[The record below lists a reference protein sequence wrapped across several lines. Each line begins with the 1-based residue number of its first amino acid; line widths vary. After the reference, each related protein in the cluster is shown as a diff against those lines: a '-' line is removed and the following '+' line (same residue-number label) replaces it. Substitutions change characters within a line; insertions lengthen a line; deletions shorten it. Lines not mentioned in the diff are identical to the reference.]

1 MLINKVVM
9 AEMVLCVDG
18 VVVDVT
24 VTNDEPTATQAAAL
38 LVVTA
43 EEVSMVNT
51 TIALAAGALVAVVP
65 AMDAVAVGVH
75 KMQADTALAAQALH
89 VSSMLLT
96 DALLVLHDMMLPDG
110 APMQMVHAPN
120 LTPVEKDETR

>member
-43 EEVSMVNT
+43 EEVSMVNR
-51 TIALAAGALVAVVP
+51 TIALTTGALVVVVL
-65 AMDAVAVGVH
+65 AMDAVAVGVI
-75 KMQADTALAAQALH
+75 KMQSNTVPA
-89 VSSMLLT
+89 V
-96 DALLVLHDMMLPDG
+96 
-110 APMQMVHAPN
+110 
-120 LTPVEKDETR
+120 